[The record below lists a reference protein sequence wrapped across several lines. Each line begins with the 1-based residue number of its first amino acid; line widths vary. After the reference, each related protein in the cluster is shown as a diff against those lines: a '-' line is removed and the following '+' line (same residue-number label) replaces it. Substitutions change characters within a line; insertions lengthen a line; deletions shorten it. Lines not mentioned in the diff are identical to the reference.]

1 MPCADDPRPPPG
13 SVLVSTTNLF
23 IHTLSTDYEVQPC
36 SHNECTSLV
45 RPSLSS
51 LQRVPRLGPVSSM
64 PNCHTAQLS
73 QVMANFPVQTCIS
86 PHSQL
91 GTRRT
96 SCVPGQSSLPMA
108 IAISRSKPASTSS
121 HPSTA
126 PSMTKLRLRKE
137 AYIPRSHLRNAN
149 NREDQAGIFSP
160 KSTSAV
166 EMFAHETYLDEL
178 QDTEIKR
185 KSIKL
190 LREFKQFKENTRN
203 RSVKSARKSLSGAQ
217 ENTNITG

>member
-1 MPCADDPRPPPG
+1 MSAPAWSGLRCLHCRGSLGLVQYPPCPTATQHKSPRSWPTFPFRP
-13 SVLVSTTNLF
+13 
-23 IHTLSTDYEVQPC
+23 IYPHTLSLEQ
-36 SHNECTSLV
+36 EV
-45 RPSLSS
+45 RPVYQASL
-51 LQRVPRLGPVSSM
+51 LCLPV
-64 PNCHTAQLS
+64 
-73 QVMANFPVQTCIS
+73 
-86 PHSQL
+86 
-91 GTRRT
+91 
-96 SCVPGQSSLPMA
+96 A

-121 HPSTA
+121 CPSTA

-149 NREDQAGIFSP
+149 NRKDQAGIFSP

-166 EMFAHETYLDEL
+166 EVFAHETYLDEL

-203 RSVKSARKSLSGAQ
+203 RSVKSARKS
-217 ENTNITG
+217 